1 MVESSHV
8 AQRYFT
14 FAQFTP
20 TSLSR
25 TWPRECLRESARR
38 GPAIATELKFSR
50 WHWRR
55 LYLLGRHT
63 TRNLGRANE
72 GTNEWARWR
81 IAGILFAGFADWQRG
96 EDWRAVSPPS
106 GGVERSGEASGVGIV
121 ENNASFVLRYEKLG
135 NSTSRC
141 KLGRQFFRK
150 TASQRITLAS

>member
-81 IAGILFAGFADWQRG
+81 IAGILFAGFADWQWG
-96 EDWRAVSPPS
+96 EDWRASPHPRA
-106 GGVERSGEASGVGIV
+106 ELSGVGRRA
-121 ENNASFVLRYEKLG
+121 EWGSLKTTRRLSYEKLG